1 MIFHPSNST
10 SNIRLNVFVFH
21 SLAVIIIGIAL
32 LVLSSVSNSFG
43 SIGENHVYGIVAIL
57 LGAFSLYFIIKK
69 KEIVVTINLIILAIV
84 LISDLFL
91 NADNSNVNIIV
102 ISAFIAFLPLVN
114 IFYGFRV
121 GLYVLVSLIAIVAIR
136 YYLTIEGIMKINIVT
151 NSGWFDVTIFA
162 IFIVYSVIIFGYYST
177 TIRRFIT
184 ENEEKE
190 AILKKQVIEYQQK
203 KTNITAILNEVNGL
217 IIDYDPDIEKLT
229 LKAQA
234 LLKENNNTDFILLQS
249 VGDEI
254 SNDLD
259 FILKNINDKIEK
271 LEEKK

>member
-69 KEIVVTINLIILAIV
+69 KEIVVNINLIILAIV